1 MSAVALE
8 LRVARGATAQQAEID
23 AWLDA
28 RRQAADESAAAVVAE
43 GAFFDLHVPEGI
55 ALLRLAPGCA
65 CCVGQ
70 LPLRV
75 GLTRLLRERRPRSV
89 LLLIAA
95 DEHRQRIEK
104 MLREG
109 ALGVA
114 FTVRTAGEEQDDV
127 QGAS

>member
-1 MSAVALE
+1 MSAVAAE
-8 LRVARGATAQQAEID
+8 VRIARGAVAQQAALD

-28 RRQAADESAAAVVAE
+28 RRRGADESPAAVLAE
-43 GAFFDLHVPEGI
+43 GAFFDLRVPEGI

-75 GLTRLLRERRPRSV
+75 GLTRLLRERRPASV
-89 LLLIAA
+89 LLLIAT
-95 DEHRQRIEK
+95 DEHRERIEK

-109 ALGVA
+109 ALGVV
-114 FTVRTAGEEQDDV
+114 FTVRTAGEGQHDV
-127 QGAS
+127 QGTG

>member
-1 MSAVALE
+1 MSAVAAE
-8 LRVARGATAQQAEID
+8 VRVARGATAQQAALD

-28 RRQAADESAAAVVAE
+28 RRQAADESPAAVVAE
-43 GAFFDLHVPEGI
+43 GAFFDLALPDGI

-75 GLTRLLRERRPRSV
+75 GLMRLLRERRPQSV
-89 LLLIAA
+89 LLLIAS
-95 DEHRQRIEK
+95 DEHRQRIEE

-109 ALGVA
+109 ALGMA
-114 FTVRTAGEEQDDV
+114 FTVRTAGEGQDDV